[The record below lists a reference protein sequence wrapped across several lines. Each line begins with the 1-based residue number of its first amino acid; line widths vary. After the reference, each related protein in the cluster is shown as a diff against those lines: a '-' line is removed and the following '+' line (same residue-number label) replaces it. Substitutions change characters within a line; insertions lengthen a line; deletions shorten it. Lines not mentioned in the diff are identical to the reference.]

1 MTEKSNQELY
11 DKMIEG
17 FNKILE
23 DTHHIKDDTFA
34 IKDKT
39 DPTHHNVRDIYSF
52 AQRLLE
58 KVDKLTNRVSDLE
71 DEIKKLRR

>member
-1 MTEKSNQELY
+1 MTEKTNQEIY

-23 DTHHIKDDTFA
+23 DTHKIKGDTFT

-52 AQRLLE
+52 TQHLLD
-58 KVDKLTNRVSDLE
+58 KVDRLTNRVTDLE
-71 DEIKKLRR
+71 DEIKRLRR

>member
-1 MTEKSNQELY
+1 MTEKTNQDLY

-23 DTHHIKDDTFA
+23 DTHHLKGETFA

-39 DPTHHNVRDIYSF
+39 DPTHHNVRDIYF
-52 AQRLLE
+52 FTQQLL
-58 KVDKLTNRVSDLE
+58 DKIDRLTNRVSGLE